1 VIVADYSAKRLTGA
15 QLQSAGFV
23 GAIRY
28 AGLSESN
35 IKITNAAEVTSIK
48 AAGLAVAL
56 VYELGLTD
64 TSGGYNAGRANATAL
79 RNHALAL
86 GLPARGFLA
95 QDQHIPAGQ
104 STNVLAYFQGAAS
117 VLGAANTGVYG
128 FYDTMDL
135 TRNLGLGAYWQCGA
149 HSDLRSWASVYQ
161 RNYGTYSAG
170 GIACDANDILATDWL
185 QSPSV
190 APNNQ
195 DNTHVIYNTP
205 NYGFVTVEGG
215 IMTGLDTET
224 VTNLAAAPN
233 IPVLKVSAN
242 VATDLLGKSSQLQ
255 NGAQAAAQLG
265 AKLDALLVAVQALTT
280 AVQTTHTTFTG
291 DVPVT
296 GSLHLGS

>member
-1 VIVADYSAKRLTGA
+1 MIVADYSANRLTGA
-15 QLQSAGFV
+15 QLNAAGFG

-28 AGLSESN
+28 AGLSETN
-35 IKITNAAEVTSIK
+35 IKITNASEVSSIK

-64 TSGGYNAGRANATAL
+64 TSGGRAAGVANAIAL
-79 RNHALAL
+79 KNHALAL

-104 STNVLAYFQGAAS
+104 SANVLAYFQGAVS
-117 VLGAANTGVYG
+117 VLGATNTGAYG

-135 TRNLGLGAYWQCGA
+135 VHQLGLGAYWQCGA

-185 QSPSV
+185 QSP
-190 APNNQ
+190 APNQ
-195 DNTHVIYNTP
+195 PP
-205 NYGFVTVEGG
+205 NEDEMAYIICDSLNVAGELSGG
-215 IMTGLDTET
+215 VLTGYD
-224 VTNLAAAPN
+224 AASR
-233 IPVLKVSAN
+233 SAN
-242 VATDLLGKSSQLQ
+242 EPSLTASQKRYVTTAVWNDMVAKSTALLG
-255 NGAQAAAQLG
+255 LG
-265 AKLDALLVAVQALTT
+265 AKIDAVTAAVVAIPPGTVHLA
-280 AVQTTHTTFTG
+280 G

-296 GSLHLGS
+296 GSLHLGA

>member
-1 VIVADYSAKRLTGA
+1 MFDERHAVIVADYSANRLTGA
-15 QLQSAGFV
+15 QLKAAGFG

-35 IKITNAAEVTSIK
+35 IKITNLTEVNSIL
-48 AAGLAVAL
+48 AAGLSVAL

-64 TSGGYNAGRANATAL
+64 TSGGYNAGVANASAL
-79 RNHALAL
+79 KSHAQRL

-104 STNVLAYFQGAAS
+104 SSNVLAYFQGAAS

-135 TRNLGLGAYWQCGA
+135 TRQLGLGAYWQCGA

-170 GIACDANDILATDWL
+170 GVACDANDIIAADWL
-185 QSPSV
+185 QTPSPTQPLNEDEMAYIICDALNV
-190 APNNQ
+190 A
-195 DNTHVIYNTP
+195 
-205 NYGFVTVEGG
+205 GELSGG
-215 IMTGLDTET
+215 ILTGYDAASRSANEPS
-224 VTNLAAAPN
+224 LAASQKRYVTTAVWN
-233 IPVLKVSAN
+233 N
-242 VATDLLGKSSQLQ
+242 MVAKSSALE
-255 NGAQAAAQLG
+255 ALG
-265 AKLDALLVAVQALTT
+265 AKIDAVTT
-280 AVQTTHTTFTG
+280 AVGAIPPGTVHLAG

-296 GSLHLGS
+296 GSLHLGA

>member
-1 VIVADYSAKRLTGA
+1 MFEGRLTVIVADYSAKRLTGA

-128 FYDTMDL
+128 SMTPWTLRAIWGLEHIGNVGRTATYARGPACTSATMAR
-135 TRNLGLGAYWQCGA
+135 TARAV
-149 HSDLRSWASVYQ
+149 S
-161 RNYGTYSAG
+161 
-170 GIACDANDILATDWL
+170 LAT
-185 QSPSV
+185 
-190 APNNQ
+190 
-195 DNTHVIYNTP
+195 
-205 NYGFVTVEGG
+205 
-215 IMTGLDTET
+215 
-224 VTNLAAAPN
+224 
-233 IPVLKVSAN
+233 
-242 VATDLLGKSSQLQ
+242 
-255 NGAQAAAQLG
+255 
-265 AKLDALLVAVQALTT
+265 LTT
-280 AVQTTHTTFTG
+280 
-291 DVPVT
+291 
-296 GSLHLGS
+296 S